1 MIITRRQFIPLA
13 AGAAAAAFGI
23 AGCSNDT
30 AATTGSTPAD
40 TGSAAETSGDGEMTL
55 FEEGKL
61 TFATSPDYP
70 PFENLEDGEY
80 VGLDMDLGR
89 AVAEYLGLECVYTNI
104 DFDGIVPA
112 IVAGGQA
119 DAGLSGISITPDRED
134 EVNFTTPYYIDNQ
147 AVATLSSNTDV
158 TEENAAEV
166 LNTAEMTIAV
176 QSGSTGADFAAEN
189 FPNAEQLAFPQF
201 TDAFA
206 AVSAGQANAVC
217 GNLAVVE
224 QMLAGAYTDQ
234 HVVLTSATGEE
245 YAICV
250 NKDNEALLTAI
261 NDALA
266 TLQED
271 GTIDELIAANM
282 G

>member
-147 AVATLSSNTDV
+147 AVAVLSSNADV

-224 QMLAGAYTDQ
+224 QMLSGAYTDQ

-245 YAICV
+245 YAIAV
-250 NKDNEALLTAI
+250 NKDNQALLDAI

>member
-1 MIITRRQFIPLA
+1 MKSMTRRNFLTV
-13 AGAAAAAFGI
+13 AGAVAGTAAL
-23 AGCSNDT
+23 AGCGGEQAENADQPADDT
-30 AATTGSTPAD
+30 AEETEDGGLGLLTEGS
-40 TGSAAETSGDGEMTL
+40 
-55 FEEGKL
+55 L
-61 TFATSPDYP
+61 TFAVSPDYP

-89 AVAEYLGLECVYTNI
+89 AIAEKLGLECVYTNL

-112 IVAGGQA
+112 IAAGGQA
-119 DAGLSGISITPDRED
+119 DAGLSGISITPDRE
-134 EVNFTTPYYIDNQ
+134 EQVNFSEPYYIDNQ
-147 AVATLSSNTDV
+147 AVAVPSSSTDV
-158 TEENAAEV
+158 TEDNAAEV

-189 FPNAEQLAFPQF
+189 FPNAEQLAFPLF

-206 AVSAGQANAVC
+206 AVAAGQANAVC

-224 QMLAGAYTDQ
+224 QMLAGAYTDL

-245 YAICV
+245 YAIAV
-250 NKDNEALLTAI
+250 NKDNAELLNAI
-261 NDALA
+261 NDAIAALK
-266 TLQED
+266 EE
-271 GTIDELIAANM
+271 GTIDELISANM

>member
-1 MIITRRQFIPLA
+1 MKSMTRRNFLTV
-13 AGAAAAAFGI
+13 AGALASTAAL
-23 AGCSNDT
+23 AGCGGEQAEHADDAGDAT
-30 AATTGSTPAD
+30 ADDAADGDLGLVTEGSI
-40 TGSAAETSGDGEMTL
+40 
-55 FEEGKL
+55 
-61 TFATSPDYP
+61 TFAVSPDYP
-70 PFENLEDGEY
+70 PFENLVDGEY

-89 AVAEYLGLECVYTNI
+89 AVAEQLGLECVYTNI

-250 NKDNEALLTAI
+250 NKDNEALLNAI

>member
-1 MIITRRQFIPLA
+1 MKSMTRRNFLTV
-13 AGAAAAAFGI
+13 AGALAGTTAL
-23 AGCSNDT
+23 AGCGGQQ
-30 AATTGSTPAD
+30 AAD
-40 TGSAAETSGDGEMTL
+40 TDADTDAADDAEETDEGGLGLVTEGSI
-55 FEEGKL
+55 
-61 TFATSPDYP
+61 TFAVSPDYP
-70 PFENLEDGEY
+70 PFENLENGEY

-89 AVAEYLGLECVYTNI
+89 AIAEKLGLECVYTNL

-112 IVAGGQA
+112 IAAGGQA
-119 DAGLSGISITPDRED
+119 DAGLSGLSITPERE
-134 EVNFTTPYYIDNQ
+134 EQVNFSEPYYIDNQ
-147 AVATLSSNTDV
+147 AVAVPSSSTDV
-158 TEENAAEV
+158 TEDNAAEV

-189 FPNAEQLAFPQF
+189 FPNAEQLAFPLF

-206 AVSAGQANAVC
+206 AVAAGQANAVC

-224 QMLAGAYTDQ
+224 QMLAGAYTDL

-245 YAICV
+245 YAIAV
-250 NKDNEALLTAI
+250 NKDNAELLNAI
-261 NDALA
+261 NDAITALK
-266 TLQED
+266 ED

>member
-1 MIITRRQFIPLA
+1 MKSMTRRNFLTV
-13 AGAAAAAFGI
+13 AGAVASTAAL
-23 AGCSNDT
+23 AGCGGEKAVETTDDTTADDT
-30 AATTGSTPAD
+30 AEETDDSGLGLVTEGSI
-40 TGSAAETSGDGEMTL
+40 
-55 FEEGKL
+55 
-61 TFATSPDYP
+61 TFAVSPAYP
-70 PFENLEDGEY
+70 PFENLEAGEY

-89 AVAEYLGLECVYTNI
+89 AIAEQLGLECVYTNL

-112 IVAGGQA
+112 IAAGGQA
-119 DAGLSGISITPDRED
+119 DAGLSGISITPDREKQ
-134 EVNFTTPYYIDNQ
+134 VNFSEPYYIDNQ
-147 AVATLSSNTDV
+147 AVAVPSSSTDV
-158 TEENAAEV
+158 TEDNAAEV

-250 NKDNEALLTAI
+250 NKDNQALLDAI